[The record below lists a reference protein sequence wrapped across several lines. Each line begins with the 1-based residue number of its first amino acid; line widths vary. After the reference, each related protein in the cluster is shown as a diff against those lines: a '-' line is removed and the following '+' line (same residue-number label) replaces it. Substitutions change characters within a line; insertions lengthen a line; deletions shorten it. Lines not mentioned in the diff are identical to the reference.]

1 MIVTVTLNPVI
12 ERTILVDEFKL
23 GGTHF
28 TESQTIIAR
37 GKGMHVSR
45 IVHALKE
52 ETLAT
57 GLLAGKNGRFIADQ
71 LAQEE
76 INNHFLFIQGHSQE
90 NTKINDLKTSMIT
103 EVRGESPEMLE
114 DDVERFLRH
123 LEEVLHQGDILVLS
137 GTLPRNA
144 PHNFYAKMIRR
155 VRPLGVFTILD
166 TSNSALKEGI
176 AGKPNIIKP
185 NIEELEE
192 LLDTKFETEE
202 DIINGGK
209 VLIQKGIDEVLITLG
224 DEGSIYLSDNDILK
238 ITTTDVEVLSTKGAG
253 DAFVGGLAVGL
264 VQGKDTMERLR
275 YASAC
280 ATASV
285 RLKGLEVPTIEM
297 IERVLDD
304 IEVIELT
311 QK

>member
-12 ERTILVDEFKL
+12 ERMIMVDEFKL
-23 GGTHF
+23 GGTHA

-45 IVHALKE
+45 IVHSLKE

-76 INNHFLFIQGHSQE
+76 INNHFLFIPGHSQE
-90 NTKINDLKTSMIT
+90 NTKINDLKTGMISEFYGNGPILET
-103 EVRGESPEMLE
+103 E
-114 DDVERFLRH
+114 DVERFLHH
-123 LEEVLHQGDILVLS
+123 LEGVLHQGDVLVLS
-137 GTLPRNA
+137 GGLPKNA

-166 TSNSALKEGI
+166 TANSALKEGI

-185 NIEELEE
+185 NITELEE
-192 LLDTKFETEE
+192 LLETKFETIE
-202 DIINGGK
+202 DIIKGGK
-209 VLIQKGIDEVLITLG
+209 TLIKRGIDEVLITLG
-224 DEGSIYLSDNDILK
+224 KEGAIYLSDNDILK

-264 VQGKDTMERLR
+264 LQGKDTMERLR
-275 YASAC
+275 FASAC

-285 RLKGLEVPTIEM
+285 SLKGLEAPTLEM
-297 IERVLDD
+297 VEAVIDD

-311 QK
+311 

>member
-12 ERTILVDEFKL
+12 ERTIVVDEFKL
-23 GGTHF
+23 GATHP
-28 TESQTIIAR
+28 TESQTISAR

-76 INNHFLFIQGHSQE
+76 INNHFLFIPGLSQE
-90 NTKINDLKTSMIT
+90 NTKIKDLKTSMIT
-103 EVRGESPEMLE
+103 EFKGIGPSLE
-114 DDVERFLRH
+114 EEDVERFLHH
-123 LEEVLHQGDILVLS
+123 LEEILSQGDILVLS
-137 GTLPRNA
+137 GTLPKEA
-144 PHNFYAKMIRR
+144 PHDFYAKMIRR

-166 TSNSALKEGI
+166 TANSALKAGLD
-176 AGKPNIIKP
+176 GKPNIIKP
-185 NIEELEE
+185 NIAELEE
-192 LLDTKFETEE
+192 LLEMTFETEE
-202 DIINGGK
+202 DIIQGGK

-224 DEGSIYLSDNDILK
+224 KEGAIYLSDNDILK

-264 VQGKDTMERLR
+264 LQGKDTMERLR
-275 YASAC
+275 FASAC

-285 RLKGLEVPTIEM
+285 RLKGLDTPSLEM
-297 IERVLDD
+297 IEQVIED
-304 IEVIELT
+304 IEVVELT
-311 QK
+311 

>member
-23 GGTHF
+23 GATHN

-45 IVHALKE
+45 IVHALGE

-76 INNHFLFIQGHSQE
+76 INNHFLFIPGHSQE
-90 NTKINDLKTSMIT
+90 NTKIRDEKTSMIT
-103 EVRGESPEMLE
+103 EFRGHGPLLE
-114 DDVERFLRH
+114 DEDIERFLHH
-123 LEEVLHQGDILVLS
+123 LEEIVHQGDILVLS
-137 GTLPRNA
+137 GTLPENA
-144 PHNFYAKMIRR
+144 PHDFYARMIRR
-155 VRPLGVFTILD
+155 VRPLGVFTVLD
-166 TSNSALKEGI
+166 TANSALKEGVI
-176 AGKPNIIKP
+176 GKPNIIKP
-185 NIEELEE
+185 NIAELEE
-192 LLDTKFETEE
+192 LVDMKFETEE
-202 DIINGGK
+202 DIIKGGK

-224 DEGSIYLSDNDILK
+224 KEGAIYLSDNDILK

-275 YASAC
+275 FASAC

-285 RLKGLEVPTIEM
+285 SLKGLETPTIEM
-297 IERVLDD
+297 IEAVLDD
-304 IEVIELT
+304 IEVIELS
-311 QK
+311 

>member
-1 MIVTVTLNPVI
+1 
-12 ERTILVDEFKL
+12 
-23 GGTHF
+23 
-28 TESQTIIAR
+28 
-37 GKGMHVSR
+37 MHVSR
-45 IVHALKE
+45 IVHSLKE

-76 INNHFLFIQGHSQE
+76 INNHFLFIPGHSQE

-103 EVRGESPEMLE
+103 EFHGNGPSLE
-114 DDVERFLRH
+114 KEDVERFLHH
-123 LEEVLHQGDILVLS
+123 LEEILHQGDILVLS
-137 GTLPRNA
+137 GGLPDHA
-144 PHNFYAKMIRR
+144 PHDFYAKMIRR

-166 TSNSALKEGI
+166 TANSALKEGI

-185 NIEELEE
+185 NIAELEE
-192 LLDTKFETEE
+192 LLEMTFTTEE
-202 DIINGGK
+202 DIIKGGK
-209 VLIQKGIDEVLITLG
+209 TLIQKGIDEVLITLG
-224 DEGSIYLSDNDILK
+224 NEGAIYLSDNDILK

-264 VQGKDTMERLR
+264 LQGKDTMERLR
-275 YASAC
+275 FASAC

-285 RLKGLEVPTIEM
+285 SLKGLEAPTLEM
-297 IERVLDD
+297 IEAVIDD

-311 QK
+311 